1 MSNKIITIIDY
12 GMGNI
17 RSLQNAL
24 NYLGYDS
31 KVTSIPEEIQTSNIL
46 ILPGVGS
53 FGQAMKNINNYG
65 LKDVITEVAINK
77 GIPFLGICLGMQLL
91 ANCGEEDGI
100 NSGLGLI
107 PGKVLKFKSNKIR
120 LPHIG
125 FNSLKYR
132 NKSSN
137 IFQNIQNNS
146 DFYFVHSFYYE
157 CQNESNII
165 GTTEYGD
172 EFVSAINKD
181 NIYGFQFHPEK
192 SQSNGLLLLNN
203 FIKASE
209 KI

>member
-1 MSNKIITIIDY
+1 
-12 GMGNI
+12 MGNI

>member
-31 KVTSIPEEIQTSNIL
+31 KVTSTPEEIKTSNIL

-65 LKDVITEVAINK
+65 LKDVITEVVINK

-91 ANCGEEDGI
+91 ADCGEEDGI

-146 DFYFVHSFYYE
+146 DFYFVHSFFYE

-203 FIKASE
+203 FIKVSE

>member
-31 KVTSIPEEIQTSNIL
+31 KVTSSPEEIKTSNIL

-65 LKDVITEVAINK
+65 LKDVITEVAIKK

-91 ANCGEEDGI
+91 ADCGEEDGI

-132 NKSSN
+132 DKSSN
-137 IFQNIQNNS
+137 IFRNIQNNS

>member
-1 MSNKIITIIDY
+1 
-12 GMGNI
+12 MGNI

-24 NYLGYDS
+24 NHLGYDS
-31 KVTSIPEEIQTSNIL
+31 KVTSRPEEIKTSNIL

-91 ANCGEEDGI
+91 ADCGEEDGI

-132 NKSSN
+132 DKSSS

-146 DFYFVHSFYYE
+146 DFYFIHSFYYE

-209 KI
+209 KL

>member
-31 KVTSIPEEIQTSNIL
+31 KVTSSPEEIKTSNIL

-65 LKDVITEVAINK
+65 LKDVITEVAIKK

-91 ANCGEEDGI
+91 ADCGEEDGI

-132 NKSSN
+132 DKSSN
-137 IFQNIQNNS
+137 IFRNIQNNS

-192 SQSNGLLLLNN
+192 SQSNRLLLLNN

>member
-1 MSNKIITIIDY
+1 
-12 GMGNI
+12 MGNI

-77 GIPFLGICLGMQLL
+77 GIPFLGICLGLQLL

>member
-31 KVTSIPEEIQTSNIL
+31 KVTSSPEEIKTSNIL

-91 ANCGEEDGI
+91 ADCGEEDGI

-132 NKSSN
+132 DKSSN
-137 IFQNIQNNS
+137 IFRNIQNNS

-172 EFVSAINKD
+172 EFVSAINND